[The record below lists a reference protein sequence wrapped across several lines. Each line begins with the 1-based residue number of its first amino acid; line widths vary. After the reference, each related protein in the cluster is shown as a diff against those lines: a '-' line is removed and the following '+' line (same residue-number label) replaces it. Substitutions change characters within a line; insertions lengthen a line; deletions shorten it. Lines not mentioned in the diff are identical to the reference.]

1 MLLSARS
8 FSLWVSL
15 LLFNCL
21 FAYALDTH
29 WYPASAT
36 WYGDP
41 EGDGSNGN
49 NFIFPPFI
57 FNILEATIE

>member
-41 EGDGSNGN
+41 EGDGSSGN
-49 NFIFPPFI
+49 DFIFRLFI
-57 FNILEATIE
+57 FIF